1 MITRSR
7 KLKRKL
13 ELEPPPVIVTKKH
26 RQKLPRRRRQ
36 NFSPVLLVSDSC
48 QNPRFSVDSSSGSDF
63 AAGGASCNSSRA
75 SIAGKGNRNSRNES
89 SIDSMRN
96 QRFEKR
102 DENEVE
108 VSESSCADSNSFAQ
122 DRSRRS
128 ILKFKSGR
136 EYNNLRGED
145 DVSEVCIKSDITGI
159 LKLNSR
165 SQSKNV
171 EKNDDVSCGKS
182 EITCEEQFN
191 LKSSSGNGNM
201 KISSESNGNDVASF
215 SSFVRASLEE
225 EKNSSKENRA
235 LECEYSAGSKN
246 LHAEENCGDLV
257 VQSMTRQESENY
269 DVVDL
274 TCSEELRFSY
284 CDDDDESEYCSSQ
297 GTVFSEFH
305 SEIFGECSQQELSD
319 YTPSL
324 FVDSGSQFSE
334 GSDGETSSPTYLLFL
349 QYRKE
354 FTTLTS
360 ASPVVN
366 SSSSDE
372 DEADFVRFEDSDDED
387 SYQMLRKRERK
398 QGFVSNYGERY
409 FSTTEFGE
417 TVLEQRAQM
426 VHWIVEQSCR
436 KQLRQ
441 ETIFLGVN
449 LLDRFLNKGY
459 FKVQKRLQ
467 IVGIACLTLAT
478 RIEENQQYNRVGQS
492 NFNIG
497 NNRYSRGEVVAM
509 EWMVQEVLKFQC
521 FRPTIYN
528 FLCFY
533 LKAANA
539 DAVIE
544 KRVKYLAV
552 LTLSSHE
559 QLCYWPST
567 VAAALVVLAGLE
579 FNQSSPLKVIGIH
592 VRSKDENLYE
602 CIESLET
609 LLRCIG

>member
-7 KLKRKL
+7 KLKREL

-63 AAGGASCNSSRA
+63 AVGVASCNSSRA
-75 SIAGKGNRNSRNES
+75 SISGKENRNSRNES
-89 SIDSMRN
+89 SIDSTRN

-102 DENEVE
+102 NENEVE
-108 VSESSCADSNSFAQ
+108 VSESSCADSNSFAR

-136 EYNNLRGED
+136 EYNSLRGED

-159 LKLNSR
+159 LKLNSG
-165 SQSKNV
+165 SKSKNL
-171 EKNDDVSCGKS
+171 KRNDDVSCGMS

-191 LKSSSGNGNM
+191 SKSSSDGNGNM
-201 KISSESNGNDVASF
+201 KISLESNGNDVVSF

-225 EKNSSKENRA
+225 EKDSSKENRA
-235 LECEYSAGSKN
+235 LECEYSVGSKN
-246 LHAEENCGDLV
+246 LHAEENCADLV
-257 VQSMTRQESENY
+257 AQSMTRQESDNY
-269 DVVDL
+269 DVVADL

-334 GSDGETSSPTYLLFL
+334 GSVGETSSPTYLLFL

-449 LLDRFLNKGY
+449 LLDRFLNEGY
-459 FKVQKRLQ
+459 FKTQNRLQ

-492 NFNIG
+492 NFNVG
-497 NNRYSRGEVVAM
+497 SNRYSRGEVVAM

-539 DAVIE
+539 DAVVE

-579 FNQSSPLKVIGIH
+579 FNQSSPLKVIGVTTIA
-592 VRSKDENLYE
+592 L
-602 CIESLET
+602 
-609 LLRCIG
+609 